1 MLSLLNNV
9 DLPSGE
15 WLLVISVGLVFFL
28 VQLILS
34 TSFGFRVRRQERA
47 IRRLQREFDAGGAG
61 RPDLR
66 KAPRQTTWVHW
77 VVSHYPTEAFHSTSN
92 FTRDDALQELD
103 TRIASDGS

>member
-15 WLLVISVGLVFFL
+15 WLLVIGVGLVFFL

-34 TSFGFRVRRQERA
+34 TSFGFRLRRQERA

-61 RPDLR
+61 RPNLS
-66 KAPRQTTWVHW
+66 KVAKSNVGPLGCFAL
-77 VVSHYPTEAFHSTSN
+77 SHRGLPFIVEFHS
-92 FTRDDALQELD
+92 
-103 TRIASDGS
+103 